1 MGCVRGFMGR
11 GSPCFGWV
19 NEGMSTNISGR
30 LLTEAPRVLVVD
42 GSRVVRQLIT
52 RVLKTELPGVEVVGC
67 GSGEEARRVLGEGV
81 FDFITVALRLPDM
94 DGLELARFV
103 RESSPQAYVPIV
115 VVSGDVDE
123 RLHRRALGEDV
134 TDYFDKAL
142 GFQALAEFIR
152 GYVSPQ
158 TSAQGTVLY
167 VEDSRVVALATRRML
182 ERIGLTVRHVL
193 SVEDAIS
200 LLETDR
206 ELGWVGADLV
216 LTDVSLKG
224 ELTGGDLLRHIRGEF
239 GYGKGRLPVLVMTG
253 DENPANQTALIRAG
267 ANDLVEKPVEEK
279 LLVTK
284 LLFQLRVAQ
293 HLREH
298 APEPS

>member
-1 MGCVRGFMGR
+1 
-11 GSPCFGWV
+11 
-19 NEGMSTNISGR
+19 MSSR
-30 LLTEAPRVLVVD
+30 SLTDAPQVLVVD

-52 RVLKTELPGVEVVGC
+52 RVLQAELPGVEVIGC
-67 GSGEEARRVLGEGV
+67 GSGADAQRLLADGG
-81 FDFITVALRLPDM
+81 FDFITIALRLPDM

-103 RESSPQAYVPIV
+103 RESAPQAYVPIV
-115 VVSGDVDE
+115 VVSGDVDD
-123 RLHRRALGEDV
+123 RLHRRALGEHV

-142 GFQALAEFIR
+142 GFQALADFIR

-158 TSAQGTVLY
+158 ATAEGTVLY
-167 VEDSRVVALATRRML
+167 VEDSRVVALATRRMM
-182 ERIGLTVRHVL
+182 EKIGLTVRHVV
-193 SVEDAIS
+193 SVEDALA

-206 ELGWVGADLV
+206 ALGWVGADVV

-224 ELTGGDLLRHIRGEF
+224 ELTGGDLLKHIRGEF

-267 ANDLVEKPVEEK
+267 ANDLVEKPVEER
-279 LLVTK
+279 LLITK

-293 HLREH
+293 HLRARTSE
-298 APEPS
+298 A

>member
-1 MGCVRGFMGR
+1 
-11 GSPCFGWV
+11 
-19 NEGMSTNISGR
+19 MSANISQR
-30 LLTEAPRVLVVD
+30 LLTAEPRVLVVD

-52 RVLKTELPGVEVVGC
+52 RVLRAELAGVEVVDC
-67 GSGEEARRVLGEGV
+67 GTGEEARQLLGAGQ
-81 FDFITVALRLPDM
+81 FDFITIALRLPDM
-94 DGLELARFV
+94 DGLELARCV
-103 RESSPQAYVPIV
+103 RESATQAYVPVV
-115 VVSGDVDE
+115 VVSGDVDD

-152 GYVSPQ
+152 GYVAPP
-158 TSAQGTVLY
+158 GTASGEVLY

-182 ERIGLTVRHVL
+182 EKIGLTVHHVI
-193 SVEDAIS
+193 SVEDA
-200 LLETDR
+200 LAMLETAR
-206 ELGWVGADLV
+206 VQGQVGADVV

-224 ELTGGDLLRHIRGEF
+224 ELTGGDLLDRIRGEF

-253 DENPANQTALIRAG
+253 DENPANQAALIKAG
-267 ANDLVEKPVEEK
+267 ANDLVEKPVEER

-293 HLREH
+293 HLRAH
-298 APEPS
+298 ATPDQ

>member
-1 MGCVRGFMGR
+1 
-11 GSPCFGWV
+11 
-19 NEGMSTNISGR
+19 MSTNISGR

-42 GSRVVRQLIT
+42 GSRVVRKLIG
-52 RVLKTELPGVEVVGC
+52 RVLNEELPGVEVVGC
-67 GSGEEARRVLGEGV
+67 DTGAEAQQVLGEGA
-81 FDFITVALRLPDM
+81 FDFVTIALRLPDM
-94 DGLELARFV
+94 DGLELAKFV
-103 RESSPQAYVPIV
+103 RESGAQAYVPVV
-115 VVSGDVDE
+115 VVSGDVDA
-123 RLHRRALGEDV
+123 RLHRRSLGEHV

-158 TSAQGTVLY
+158 ASAEGSVLY
-167 VEDSRVVALATRRML
+167 VEDSRVVALATRRMM
-182 ERIGLTVRHVL
+182 EKIGLTVRHVV
-193 SVEDAIS
+193 SVEDAIA

-206 ELGWVGADLV
+206 ALGWIGADVV

-224 ELTGGDLLRHIRGEF
+224 ELTGGDLLEHIRNVF

-279 LLVTK
+279 LLITK
-284 LLFQLRVAQ
+284 LLFQLRVAR
-293 HLREH
+293 HLRERER
-298 APEPS
+298 ADKDA